1 MLNTANFGVLVPFQ
15 LFRINHLGADL
26 SRHGDRRALVTGAS
40 SGIGRSTAVRLA
52 EDGAAVAVN
61 HLGGEEERAHEVVEE
76 VERGGGRAV
85 AVAADVS
92 SEDDVR
98 AMFDSAEEALG
109 GPVDLLV
116 NNAGVESP
124 HPLEELPLEDWNQVL
139 AVNLTGPF
147 LCSRE
152 LVRRIAGR
160 PAVIV
165 NNSSVHEVI
174 PWPSFSHYCASKGG
188 LKLFTQ
194 TIAREL
200 APRGIRVVSVAPG
213 AILTPIN
220 KELIEDEDKR
230 REVEEEIPWGRLGTP
245 EEIAGAISWLAGS
258 EAEYV
263 VGTTLFV
270 DGGMTLYP
278 KFV

>member
-1 MLNTANFGVLVPFQ
+1 M
-15 LFRINHLGADL
+15 NHLE
-26 SRHGDRRALVTGAS
+26 S
-40 SGIGRSTAVRLA
+40 
-52 EDGAAVAVN
+52 
-61 HLGGEEERAHEVVEE
+61 EEERAREVVEE

-98 AMFDSAEEALG
+98 AMFERAQEALG
-109 GPVDLLV
+109 GPVNLLV
-116 NNAGVESP
+116 NNAGIETS
-124 HPLEELPLEDWNQVL
+124 HPLEELPLEDWRKVL
-139 AVNLTGPF
+139 DVNLTGPF

-152 LVRRIAGR
+152 LVRRIGDAG
-160 PAVIV
+160 AVIV
-165 NNSSVHEVI
+165 NNSSVHEQI

-188 LKLFTQ
+188 LKLFAQ

-200 APRGIRVVSVAPG
+200 APRGIRVVTVAPG

-220 KELIEDEDKR
+220 KELAEDEQLR
-230 REVEEEIPWGRLGTP
+230 REVLEEIPWGRVGKP
-245 EEIAGAISWLAGS
+245 EEIAAAIAWLAS
-258 EAEYV
+258 DEADYV
-263 VGTTLFV
+263 VGSTLFV

>member
-1 MLNTANFGVLVPFQ
+1 
-15 LFRINHLGADL
+15 
-26 SRHGDRRALVTGAS
+26 
-40 SGIGRSTAVRLA
+40 
-52 EDGAAVAVN
+52 VAVN
-61 HLGGEEERAHEVVEE
+61 HLEGEEDRAREVVEE

-98 AMFDSAEEALG
+98 AMFERAQEALR
-109 GPVDLLV
+109 GPVNLLV
-116 NNAGVESP
+116 NNAGIETS
-124 HPLEELPLEDWNQVL
+124 HPLEELPLEDWQRVL
-139 AVNLTGPF
+139 DVNLTGPF

-152 LVRRIAGR
+152 LVRRIGDAR
-160 PAVIV
+160 AVIV
-165 NNSSVHEVI
+165 NNSSVHEQI
-174 PWPSFSHYCASKGG
+174 PWPGFSHYCASKGG
-188 LKLFTQ
+188 LKLFAQ

-220 KELIEDEDKR
+220 KDLAEDEQKR
-230 REVEEEIPWGRLGTP
+230 REVEEQIPWGRIGKP
-245 EEIAGAISWLAGS
+245 EEIAAAIAWLAS
-258 EAEYV
+258 DEADYV

>member
-1 MLNTANFGVLVPFQ
+1 
-15 LFRINHLGADL
+15 
-26 SRHGDRRALVTGAS
+26 
-40 SGIGRSTAVRLA
+40 
-52 EDGAAVAVN
+52 VAVN
-61 HLGGEEERAHEVVEE
+61 HLEGDESRAREVVEE

-98 AMFDSAEEALG
+98 AMFERAQEALG
-109 GPVDLLV
+109 GAVNLLV
-116 NNAGVESP
+116 NNAGIETS
-124 HPLEELPLEDWNQVL
+124 HPLEELPLEDWRKVL
-139 AVNLTGPF
+139 DVNLTGPF

-152 LVRRIAGR
+152 LVRRIGDAR
-160 PAVIV
+160 AVIV
-165 NNSSVHEVI
+165 NNSSVHEQI
-174 PWPSFSHYCASKGG
+174 PWPGFSHYCASKGG
-188 LKLFTQ
+188 LKLFAQ

-220 KELIEDEDKR
+220 KDLAEDEHKR
-230 REVEEEIPWGRLGTP
+230 REVEEQIPWGRLGKP
-245 EEIAGAISWLAGS
+245 EEIAAAIAWLAS
-258 EAEYV
+258 DEADYV

>member
-1 MLNTANFGVLVPFQ
+1 
-15 LFRINHLGADL
+15 
-26 SRHGDRRALVTGAS
+26 
-40 SGIGRSTAVRLA
+40 
-52 EDGAAVAVN
+52 VAVN
-61 HLGGEEERAHEVVEE
+61 HLEGDEEPAREVVEE

-98 AMFDSAEEALG
+98 AMFERAQEALG
-109 GPVDLLV
+109 GPVNLLV
-116 NNAGVESP
+116 NNAGIETS
-124 HPLEELPLEDWNQVL
+124 HPLEELPLEDWRKVL
-139 AVNLTGPF
+139 DVNLTGPF

-152 LVRRIAGR
+152 LVRRIGDAR
-160 PAVIV
+160 AVIV
-165 NNSSVHEVI
+165 NNSSVHEQI
-174 PWPSFSHYCASKGG
+174 PWPRFSHYCASKGG
-188 LKLFTQ
+188 LKLFAQ

-220 KELIEDEDKR
+220 KELAEDEQKL
-230 REVEEEIPWGRLGTP
+230 REVEEEIPWGRVGKP
-245 EEIAGAISWLAGS
+245 EEIAAAIAWLAS
-258 EAEYV
+258 DEADYV

>member
-1 MLNTANFGVLVPFQ
+1 
-15 LFRINHLGADL
+15 
-26 SRHGDRRALVTGAS
+26 
-40 SGIGRSTAVRLA
+40 
-52 EDGAAVAVN
+52 VN
-61 HLGGEEERAHEVVEE
+61 HLEGDESSAGEVVEE

-98 AMFDSAEEALG
+98 AMFERAQEALG
-109 GPVDLLV
+109 GAVNLLV
-116 NNAGVESP
+116 NNAGIETSY
-124 HPLEELPLEDWNQVL
+124 PLEELPLEDWRKVL
-139 AVNLTGPF
+139 DVNLTGPF

-152 LVRRIAGR
+152 LVRRIGDAR
-160 PAVIV
+160 AVIV
-165 NNSSVHEVI
+165 NNSSVHEQI
-174 PWPSFSHYCASKGG
+174 PWPGFSHYCASKGG
-188 LKLFTQ
+188 LKLFAQ

-220 KELIEDEDKR
+220 KDLAEDEQKR
-230 REVEEEIPWGRLGTP
+230 REVEEQIPWGRLGNA
-245 EEIAGAISWLAGS
+245 EEIAAAIAWLAS
-258 EAEYV
+258 DEADYV

>member
-1 MLNTANFGVLVPFQ
+1 
-15 LFRINHLGADL
+15 
-26 SRHGDRRALVTGAS
+26 
-40 SGIGRSTAVRLA
+40 
-52 EDGAAVAVN
+52 VAVN
-61 HLGGEEERAHEVVEE
+61 HLEGDESRAREVVEE

-98 AMFDSAEEALG
+98 AMFERAQEALG
-109 GPVDLLV
+109 GAVNLLV
-116 NNAGVESP
+116 NNAGIETS
-124 HPLEELPLEDWNQVL
+124 HPLEELPLEDWRKVL
-139 AVNLTGPF
+139 DVNLTGPF

-152 LVRRIAGR
+152 LVRRIGDAR
-160 PAVIV
+160 AVIV
-165 NNSSVHEVI
+165 NNSSVHEQI
-174 PWPSFSHYCASKGG
+174 PWPGFSHYCASKGG
-188 LKLFTQ
+188 LKLFAQ

-220 KELIEDEDKR
+220 KELEEDEQKR
-230 REVEEEIPWGRLGTP
+230 REVEEQIPWGRLGKP
-245 EEIAGAISWLAGS
+245 EEIAAAIAWLAS
-258 EAEYV
+258 DEADYV
-263 VGTTLFV
+263 VGSTLFV

>member
-1 MLNTANFGVLVPFQ
+1 M
-15 LFRINHLGADL
+15 NHLE
-26 SRHGDRRALVTGAS
+26 SEEKRA
-40 SGIGRSTAVRLA
+40 R
-52 EDGAAVAVN
+52 
-61 HLGGEEERAHEVVEE
+61 EVVEE

-98 AMFDSAEEALG
+98 AMFERAQEALG
-109 GPVDLLV
+109 GPVNLLV
-116 NNAGVESP
+116 NNAGIETS
-124 HPLEELPLEDWNQVL
+124 HPLEELPLEDWRKVL
-139 AVNLTGPF
+139 DVNLTGPF

-152 LVRRIAGR
+152 LVRRIGDAR
-160 PAVIV
+160 AVIV
-165 NNSSVHEVI
+165 NNSSVHEQI

-188 LKLFTQ
+188 LKLFAQ

-220 KELIEDEDKR
+220 KELAKDEQLR
-230 REVEEEIPWGRLGTP
+230 REVLEEIPWGRVGKP
-245 EEIAGAISWLAGS
+245 EEIAAAIAWLAS
-258 EAEYV
+258 DEADYV
-263 VGTTLFV
+263 VGSTLFV